1 MWRGLEGSSNGSS
14 IAGGLASSQMERL
27 QAAPGIKGGG
37 DSANGVL
44 EEAETFLELGG
55 VEGGNAHHHVAVA
68 IDVLCDAV
76 DDDVGAKVERVLDEG
91 VVDNDKDAVAV
102 GHRDDGTDIDETQR
116 RVAGGLDPDQAGL
129 LIDVLTDVDLDLGCE
144 CDPNTVGLCNL
155 GEVTVGAAIYIR
167 Y

>member
-1 MWRGLEGSSNGSS
+1 
-14 IAGGLASSQMERL
+14 MERL
-27 QAAPGIKGGG
+27 QATMGQPGIEGGG

-55 VEGGNAHHHVAVA
+55 VEGGNTHYHVAVA

-76 DDDVGAKVERVLDEG
+76 DDDVGAEVERVLDVGGQEG
-91 VVDNDKDAVAV
+91 VVDNDKDAMAV
-102 GHRDDGTDIDETQR
+102 GHRDNGTDVDETQR
-116 RVAGGLDPDQAGL
+116 GVAGGLDPDQTGL

-144 CDPNTVGLCNL
+144 CDPDTVGLCDL

-167 Y
+167 D